1 MADFTIK
8 TFDEKIHN
16 IYLKGDVDEDMW
28 QTLVDK
34 INEFKSADDDI
45 ADQNMASLLSIGI
58 QAKIIRPMV
67 NIYLSTFGGYI
78 YDMLAIYDEIKAL
91 TNDYVVNIFCVGK
104 IISAGTIIMLAVDNE
119 HRFAYQNTTFMYH
132 TLSGYHAGKIKE
144 LEENVE
150 ESKRLHKVM
159 WNILKENTAIPEEK
173 LDEIYKCKKDWYITA
188 QQAKKYK
195 IISEIVS

>member
-45 ADQNMASLLSIGI
+45 ADQNMASLSSIGI

-67 NIYLSTFGGYI
+67 NIYLSTLGGYI

-91 TNDYVVNIFCVGK
+91 TAEYIVNIFCVGK
-104 IISAGTIIMLAVDNE
+104 IMSAGTIIMLAVDNE

-132 TLSGYHAGKIKE
+132 TLSTLHHGKIKDI
-144 LEENVE
+144 EENVE

-159 WNILKENTAIPEEK
+159 WNILKENTAIPADK
-173 LDEIYKCKKDWYITA
+173 LDEIYKCKKDWYITS

-195 IISEIVS
+195 IISEIVT

>member
-16 IYLKGDVDEDMW
+16 IYLKGDVDEEMW
-28 QTLVDK
+28 QALVDK
-34 INEFKSADDDI
+34 INEFRSADDDI

-58 QAKIIRPMV
+58 QAKIIRPVV

-91 TNDYVVNIFCVGK
+91 TKEYEVNIFCVGK
-104 IISAGTIIMLAVDNE
+104 IMSAGTVIMLATDLE

-132 TLSGYHAGKIKE
+132 TLSGGSWGKVKE
-144 LEENVE
+144 QEENVE

-159 WNILKENTAIPEEK
+159 WGILKENTSIPEDK

-195 IISEIVS
+195 IICAII

>member
-16 IYLKGDVDEDMW
+16 IYLKGDVDEYMW

-58 QAKIIRPMV
+58 QAKIIRPVV

-91 TNDYVVNIFCVGK
+91 TKEYEVNIFCVGK
-104 IISAGTIIMLAVDNE
+104 IMSAGTIIMLAVDLE

-132 TLSGYHAGKIKE
+132 TLSGYNKGKMKDM
-144 LEENVE
+144 EEDVE
-150 ESKRLHKVM
+150 ESKRLHKMM
-159 WNILKENTAIPEEK
+159 WNIYKENTNIPDDK
-173 LDEIYKCKKDWYITA
+173 LDEIYKCKKDWYITS
-188 QQAKKYK
+188 QLAKKYK
-195 IISEIVS
+195 IISEII

>member
-16 IYLKGDVDEDMW
+16 IYLKGDVDENMW

-34 INEFKSADDDI
+34 INEFRSADDDI
-45 ADQNMASLLSIGI
+45 VDQNMASLLSIGI
-58 QAKIIRPMV
+58 QAKIIRPVV

-91 TNDYVVNIFCVGK
+91 TKEYEVNIFCVGK
-104 IISAGTIIMLAVDNE
+104 IMSAGTVIMLATDLE

-132 TLSGYHAGKIKE
+132 TLSGGSWGKVKE
-144 LEENVE
+144 QEENVE

-159 WNILKENTAIPEEK
+159 WGILKENTSIPEDK

-195 IISEIVS
+195 IISEII

>member
-8 TFDEKIHN
+8 TFDERIHN

-28 QTLVDK
+28 QLLVDK

-58 QAKIIRPMV
+58 QAKIIRPVV

-91 TNDYVVNIFCVGK
+91 TKEYEVNIFCVGK
-104 IISAGTIIMLAVDNE
+104 IMSAGTIIMLATDLE

-132 TLSGYHAGKIKE
+132 TLSSYHAGKIKE

-159 WNILKENTAIPEEK
+159 WNILKENTSIPDDK

-188 QQAKKYK
+188 QQAKKFK

>member
-16 IYLKGDVDEDMW
+16 IYLKGDVDEEMW
-28 QTLVDK
+28 QALVDK
-34 INEFKSADDDI
+34 INEFRSADDDI

-58 QAKIIRPMV
+58 QAKIIRPVV

-78 YDMLAIYDEIKAL
+78 YDMFAIYDEIKSL
-91 TNDYVVNIFCVGK
+91 TKEYEVNIFCVGK
-104 IISAGTIIMLAVDNE
+104 IMSAGTVIMLATDLE

-132 TLSGYHAGKIKE
+132 TLSTGYYGKIKDV
-144 LEENVE
+144 EEDVE
-150 ESKRLHKVM
+150 ESKRLHKIM
-159 WNILKENTAIPEEK
+159 WNILKENTSIPEDK

-188 QQAKKYK
+188 NQAKKYK
-195 IISEIVS
+195 IINEII